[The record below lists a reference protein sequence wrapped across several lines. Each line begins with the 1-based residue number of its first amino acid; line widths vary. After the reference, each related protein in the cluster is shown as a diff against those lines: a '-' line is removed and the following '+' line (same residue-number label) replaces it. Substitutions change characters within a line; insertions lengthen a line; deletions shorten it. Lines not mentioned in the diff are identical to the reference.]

1 MNIQIERDR
10 IVRLAPDLTGLNPD
24 GRRLTAHR
32 TEWFAFGLV
41 RVLLS
46 WICQKASD
54 TALVGMSTS
63 PDLRER
69 GAFAPSKK
77 WCAREDSNLHE
88 LFTH

>member
-10 IVRLAPDLTGLNPD
+10 IAPLATDLTGVNTD
-24 GRRLTAHR
+24 GRRLMAHR

-41 RVLLS
+41 RILLS
-46 WICQKASD
+46 GICQKASD
-54 TALVGMSTS
+54 TALAGISTS
-63 PDLRER
+63 RTSGSEARLRLQ
-69 GAFAPSKK
+69 KK